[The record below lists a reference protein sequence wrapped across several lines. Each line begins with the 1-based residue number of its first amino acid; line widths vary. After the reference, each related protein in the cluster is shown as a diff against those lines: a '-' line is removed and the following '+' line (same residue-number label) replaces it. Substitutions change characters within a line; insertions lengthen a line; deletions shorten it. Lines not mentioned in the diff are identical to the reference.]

1 MDGKEHIVEK
11 TSRII
16 PSLLTIVGLSALGP
30 AALAA
35 QADDGPPPSP
45 AVQAQL
51 QEYKATMK
59 AFGKTLKGELQAAM
73 KQGGP
78 MAAVQVCNQRAPEIA
93 AEMSRKSGYTLRRTS
108 LKPRA
113 TPPTDWER
121 AVLEEFEA
129 RRASGTPVAEIA
141 WHEVKEI
148 DGEKRLRF
156 MKAIPTEGVCL
167 TCHGQHVDPALKAEI
182 ERLYPNDQATGF
194 SQGEI
199 RGAFS
204 ISAALD

>member
-1 MDGKEHIVEK
+1 MTK
-11 TSRII
+11 TNRIA
-16 PSLLTIVGLSALGP
+16 PALLTIAGLSLITVP
-30 AALAA
+30 A
-35 QADDGPPPSP
+35 QAGEAPSP

-51 QEYKATMK
+51 QEYKATMQ
-59 AFGKTLKGELQAAM
+59 AFGTTLKGELQAAM
-73 KQGGP
+73 KEGGP
-78 MAAVQVCNQRAPEIA
+78 MAAVQVCNERAPEIA
-93 AEMSRKSGYTLRRTS
+93 ADMSQESGYTLRRTS

-129 RRASGTPVAEIA
+129 RKANGTPVAEIA

-148 DGEKRLRF
+148 DGEQQLRF

-167 TCHGQHVDPALKAEI
+167 TCHGQDVDPKLKAEI
-182 ERLYPNDQATGF
+182 DRLYPDDQATGF
-194 SQGEI
+194 AEGDI

-204 ISAALD
+204 ISAALEQ